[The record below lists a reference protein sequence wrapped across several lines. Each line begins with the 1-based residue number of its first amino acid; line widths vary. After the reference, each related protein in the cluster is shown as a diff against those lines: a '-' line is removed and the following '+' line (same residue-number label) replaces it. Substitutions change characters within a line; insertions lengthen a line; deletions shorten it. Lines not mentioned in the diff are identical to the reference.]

1 MELNKDSFGRKETT
15 ETREDWQ
22 QQEEWDET
30 NETFEEVFH
39 VERPTNIT
47 DRAFACSMS
56 GQ

>member
-47 DRAFACSMS
+47 DREFACSMS